1 MRAVATVDWSDPRWS
16 VSGPGS
22 RGGLE
27 FGGVGNGS
35 RGDIGERETGTTGV
49 GEGWK

>member
-1 MRAVATVDWSDPRWS
+1 MRAVATVDSSDPGSS
-16 VSGPGS
+16 VCGLGS

-35 RGDIGERETGTTGV
+35 RGDIGEREPGTTGV
-49 GEGWK
+49 REGAK